1 MPAGANH
8 FELDPAGCLL
18 GDRHLGDAPAIP
30 SAVDVIALGQEILGV
45 GKQVATLLDDPSA
58 PARPPVSSSAVA
70 SRITS
75 RASGRPALEA
85 ISAIAWTAATP
96 SRRVRRGRRG
106 SHPRARRRRG
116 GTRQLRGSAGTTS
129 RCESRMTGRP
139 PPAPARRACRLPR
152 PGADSSTSAAIPR
165 SGLLR
170 EDVRGGRLA
179 TGRVRRVDADQL
191 GEERAGLVA
200 DANPVVGETG
210 ARSRTSALAKTP
222 TARERCLR
230 FEL

>member
-75 RASGRPALEA
+75 RASGRPARLRR
-85 ISAIAWTAATP
+85 SAPSPGRRRRP
-96 SRRVRRGRRG
+96 SRRVRRGRRVVTLAHAAEG
-106 SHPRARRRRG
+106 GARASSVGRRARR
-116 GTRQLRGSAGTTS
+116 
-129 RCESRMTGRP
+129 P
-139 PPAPARRACRLPR
+139 
-152 PGADSSTSAAIPR
+152 
-165 SGLLR
+165 
-170 EDVRGGRLA
+170 
-179 TGRVRRVDADQL
+179 DA
-191 GEERAGLVA
+191 RAG
-200 DANPVVGETG
+200 
-210 ARSRTSALAKTP
+210 
-222 TARERCLR
+222 
-230 FEL
+230 